1 MYKHRYGMIAIL
13 ALSVMAFLPMTASA
27 QYTAFGKNKVNYVD
41 NDWQYIKSAHFDVY
55 FVKGSYRLAE
65 FTAKEGERALIRI
78 QQDLQ
83 YKLHNR
89 VPIVIYNSHN
99 GFAQTNIILSEL
111 PEGIGGFTEFAQNRV
126 VIPYQG
132 SFDQFRHVIHHELV
146 HAVTVEQLT
155 GGKGLSALVS
165 QSATLPPLWIA
176 EGMAEYLSLGWD
188 KQTDNMM
195 RDASIT
201 GYVPPINQIFG
212 GLFAYKGGQSIF
224 KMIEEKYGKKKIAEF
239 EAALKTARIPD
250 RALKASLGIDTEKL
264 SEEWHLWLKRCY
276 WNDINLRETPE
287 EVAVK
292 LTDRKTIRSFY
303 NLAPAISP
311 QGDKIAFLTDRRTYT
326 DIYLM
331 SAIDGKILK
340 RLVDGEKS
348 SKFETMLLLSP
359 GITWSPDGKEIAF
372 IAKAGDRN
380 ALYTLNVRK
389 TKLTRKM
396 KFDLDGMFKPSW
408 SPDGKRMVVV
418 GLKSGMSD
426 LYTIGLEDRSI
437 RRITADPYEET
448 DPEWSPD
455 GEWIAFSSDRPDAS
469 VTFEGD
475 RDFPFGQYDV
485 FVMRPDGQE
494 MRRITNDPSLD
505 SKPSWSPDGN
515 QIAFISDRSGVGNI
529 YIAELDS
536 LVGKPAIYYP
546 TKDSTLLAK
555 RVDTMML
562 PFAYPITNLLASCE
576 DIHWSADG
584 KKIAFS
590 AFHKAGYDIYAMKN
604 PLEHRMADAD
614 IPPTKFATNL
624 IGGKKA
630 EKKVSVGPTV
640 MDTVSKASVPASEE
654 EESDTSDDLVVRKDG
669 DGNEGELGEEVWTVE
684 GEEIAS
690 TENLD
695 KADPNSESPKE
706 NGELDEKGPASKQVE
721 WLGLPEKK
729 FEVHKYR
736 LKFKP
741 ELFAANAGFDTFYGA
756 SGMVQLSMTDMMGNH
771 RASFATS
778 LNFSLR
784 DSDIVGSY
792 AYLRRRTQYAGVL
805 YHTRYFFYT
814 QNQLAADRIYG
825 FNMLMVRPFNRFS
838 RLEMSNNFVNISREI
853 INNQQASPFTR
864 GGFFAGTTRGLSG
877 QTLPTRRAYTTE
889 VALVQDNIL
898 PGFFGP
904 VDGSRSRLAF
914 ERSWS
919 GLTFNTVELDTRHYF
934 RFLNDYTFALR
945 LAGGSSFGQNRQ
957 IFFLGGVNNEINPI
971 LATNSPLN
979 NLDSDDVFFSKF
991 VWPLRG
997 LGLFEQA
1004 GDSYLLGN
1012 VEFRFPIVRQLAL
1025 GWPLPFLF
1033 QDIEGTLFFDM
1044 GGAFDRGNFDPWD
1057 IRNGGLILNGYN
1069 PSKRGG
1075 FAAGYGL
1082 GVRVNVGIFL
1092 FRYDLAWPT
1101 DLEQTFGL
1109 RHYYSAD
1116 FQGLF

>member
-1 MYKHRYGMIAIL
+1 MSKRKMIWIAIMSWGL
-13 ALSVMAFLPMTASA
+13 MAFLPLGTFA
-27 QYTAFGKNKVNYVD
+27 QYTVFGKNKVNYV
-41 NDWQYIKSAHFDVY
+41 NYDWQYIQSTHFDVY
-55 FVKGSYRLAE
+55 FSKGSYGLAE
-65 FTAKEGERALIRI
+65 FTAKEAERALIRI

-83 YKLHNR
+83 YILHNR
-89 VPIVIYNSHN
+89 VPVVIYNSHN
-99 GFAQTNIILSEL
+99 GFAQTNITLGEL
-111 PEGIGGFTEFAQNRV
+111 PEGIGGFTEFAKNRV

-132 SFDQFRHVIHHELV
+132 SYDQFRHVIHHELV

-155 GGKGLSALVS
+155 GGNGLSALVS
-165 QSATLPPLWIA
+165 QAATLPPLWIA

-195 RDASIT
+195 RDATIT
-201 GYVPPINQIFG
+201 GYVPPIERIFG

-239 EAALKTARIPD
+239 EAALKTARMPD
-250 RALKASLGIDTEKL
+250 KALKASLGINTEKL
-264 SEEWHLWLKRCY
+264 SEEWHLWLKRRY
-276 WNDINLRETPE
+276 WNDINLRDTPE
-287 EVAVK
+287 EAAVK
-292 LTDRKTIRSFY
+292 LTDRRYDRSFY

-348 SKFETMLLLSP
+348 SKFETMFLLSP

-389 TKLTRKM
+389 TKLTRKV

-418 GLKSGMSD
+418 GLKSGVSD
-426 LYTIGLEDRSI
+426 LYMIGLEDRSI

-455 GEWIAFSSDRPDAS
+455 GEWIAFSSDRPDAT

-515 QIAFISDRSGVGNI
+515 RIAFISDRSGVGNI

-536 LVGKPAIYYP
+536 LVGKPAKYYP
-546 TKDSTLLAK
+546 TKDSTLLAEQ
-555 RVDTMML
+555 VDTMML
-562 PFAYPITNLLASCE
+562 PIAYPITNLLASCE

-590 AFHKAGYDIYAMKN
+590 AFHKAGYDIYAMKD
-604 PLEHRMADAD
+604 PLEHRMTDDD
-614 IPPTKFATNL
+614 IPPTIFATRL
-624 IGGKKA
+624 TRRDATKEA
-630 EKKVSVGPTV
+630 
-640 MDTVSKASVPASEE
+640 PAGDSEE
-654 EESDTSDDLVVRKDG
+654 ETDPFSTRSDSANFREESSGDPVAQRPDESPEGDTG
-669 DGNEGELGEEVWTVE
+669 DEVWTIEEE
-684 GEEIAS
+684 GFAS
-690 TENLD
+690 AKSSVPEAPKD
-695 KADPNSESPKE
+695 QGEPKE
-706 NGELDEKGPASKQVE
+706 QEEPEAQQVE

-729 FEVHKYR
+729 FEVHNYK

-741 ELFAANAGFDTFYGA
+741 ELFAANAGFDTFYGV
-756 SGMVQLSMTDMMGNH
+756 SGLAQLSLTDMMGNH
-771 RASFATS
+771 RAIFATS

-784 DSDIVGSY
+784 DSDFFGSY
-792 AYLRRRTQYAGVL
+792 AYLKRRTQYAGL
-805 YHTRYFFYT
+805 FYHTRYFFFT
-814 QNQLAADRIYG
+814 QTQLAADRIYG
-825 FNMLMVRPFNRFS
+825 FDLLLERPFNRFS
-838 RLEMSNNFVNISREI
+838 RLELSNRFVNISREI
-853 INNQQASPFTR
+853 IDDRQTSPFVR
-864 GGFFAGTTRGLSG
+864 GGFFAGTTRGLRG
-877 QTLPTRRAYTTE
+877 QTLSTRRAYTT
-889 VALVQDNIL
+889 AASLVQDNTL
-898 PGFFGP
+898 MGFFGP

-914 ERSWS
+914 ERSWT

-934 RFLNDYTFALR
+934 RFLSDYTFALR
-945 LAGGSSFGQNRQ
+945 LAGGSSYGKNRQ

-971 LATNSPLN
+971 LSTNSPLN
-979 NLDSDDVFFSKF
+979 DLGSDEVFFSKF

-1004 GDSYLLGN
+1004 GDTYLLGN
-1012 VEFRFPIVRQLAL
+1012 VEFRFPIIRQLAL

-1033 QDIEGTLFFDM
+1033 QNVEGSLFLDI
-1044 GGAFDRGNFDPWD
+1044 GGAFDRDNFDPWD
-1057 IRNGGLILNGYN
+1057 IRDGGIVLNGFE
-1069 PSKRGG
+1069 PTKQGG

-1082 GVRVNVGIFL
+1082 GIRLNLGIFL

-1101 DLEQTFGL
+1101 DMAQTFSPK
-1109 RHYYSAD
+1109 HYYSAD
-1116 FQGLF
+1116 IQGLF